1 MGNKNPHEPRAAISG
16 GVCYENWWDLLGN
29 VDIREKKF
37 NTKTQLFEKSC
48 TKNFLNNQRRLAIL
62 ELTSDRVYEYS
73 RPVSAVNVLSIRGDS
88 KNDGSVADICHSAAP
103 INASDYKQ
111 DGP

>member
-1 MGNKNPHEPRAAISG
+1 MKIGGGFWGRSIS
-16 GVCYENWWDLLGN
+16 E
-29 VDIREKKF
+29 RKKF

-73 RPVSAVNVLSIRGDS
+73 CPVSAVNVLSIRGDS
-88 KNDGSVADICHSAAP
+88 KNGGSVGDICHSAAP

-111 DGP
+111 DGPIAGSPVWS